1 MKDSI
6 KAELEHEI
14 EFTVNENKTV
24 PKLYPESE
32 LFRTMPEVFA
42 TGFMVG
48 FMEWACMD
56 ALAPHL
62 DEGEHSVGVHVNV
75 SHCAATPVGM
85 KVRAK
90 VRCTAVDGQKTSWYV
105 EAYDEK
111 ELIGKGSHDRF
122 TINVERFNQRVAK
135 KAQSPS

>member
-6 KAELEHEI
+6 KAGLEHEI

-75 SHCAATPVGM
+75 SHCAATPAGM

-135 KAQSPS
+135 KAQS